1 MSKKVLKVSKP
12 PTVLHSEDWNSRFWV
27 DKIPEYNKVGSAVGE
42 NRIKLPTRLP
52 KIYSASLAKMI
63 SPGKGENE
71 VSSSHKDLNLSIKTE
86 QISEIKPIPSPLP
99 DKHPFLN
106 GKPRPKILAKDE
118 PKPGKN
124 SNSSVKRTRKIVY
137 KHIKERETRE
147 TVKKGEKPGHILTSK
162 SVEPKNSRVALPKVS
177 QSALSTA
184 KPPEEERLHT
194 EEITEQAS
202 ESEESEQEELSL
214 YSSKLC
220 SDLISE
226 SVHLLLTELGSESVN
241 EALLAYLQLS
251 SNKILFMYIMEV
263 LDDFIPS
270 VAKSA
275 YIESKEKEPSEFR
288 DEIANEVFNDE
299 LWRVVQTINIE
310 KISITIAFDYL
321 QLLPLEGYVIEC
333 IEESQKETLVHMKIV
348 LEDLI
353 VTIIDEEWVEVLVED
368 VINSIRIEEN
378 WSLFPPNVQKE
389 VNKKQKAEIIEILA
403 ERVYFDAL
411 HEIVSGIWVRSI
423 CEKYL
428 EAIEEGY
435 VVEEEVE
442 EEEEEEEEEED
453 IETLMP
459 IPKFVPN
466 NKKSSL

>member
-1 MSKKVLKVSKP
+1 
-12 PTVLHSEDWNSRFWV
+12 
-27 DKIPEYNKVGSAVGE
+27 
-42 NRIKLPTRLP
+42 
-52 KIYSASLAKMI
+52 
-63 SPGKGENE
+63 
-71 VSSSHKDLNLSIKTE
+71 
-86 QISEIKPIPSPLP
+86 
-99 DKHPFLN
+99 
-106 GKPRPKILAKDE
+106 
-118 PKPGKN
+118 
-124 SNSSVKRTRKIVY
+124 VY

-435 VVEEEVE
+435 VVENEEQ
-442 EEEEEEEEEED
+442 EEEEEEEEED